1 MPALMSNFGLT
12 NPASGSISDLISSS
26 LLTKFGGFWALPVAM
41 SQLSGVIGSNESAE
55 IKQQRQLLALISWSA
70 WLVGM
75 GKMCII
81 EGFEGGIFGCAF
93 NFAWM
98 MAFVFF
104 VAFNLKFVGMGT
116 VIKKLKG
123 EYEQII

>member
-1 MPALMSNFGLT
+1 MPALMSIFGLT

-26 LLTKFGGFWALPVAM
+26 LLTRFGSFWALTVAM
-41 SQLSGVIGSNESAE
+41 TQLSGVIGSNESAE
-55 IKQQRQLLALISWSA
+55 IKQHRQWLSLITWSA
-70 WLVGM
+70 WLIGM
-75 GKMCII
+75 GKMCIV

-104 VAFNLKFVGMGT
+104 VTFNLKFVGMGT
-116 VIKKLKG
+116 VFKKLKG
-123 EYEQII
+123 E